1 MLFCEGLGAL
11 VAAAALKAVA
21 VFSEFLA
28 AGIGVVACHFV
39 LSV

>member
-1 MLFCEGLGAL
+1 MVFREGLGAL
-11 VAAAALKAVA
+11 VAAVALKAVA

-28 AGIGVVACHFV
+28 VGIAVVACHFV